1 MTVLTTDRLRLEPFH
16 ERHASGL
23 HAMNTDPEVMRYLFA
38 RPETLADTLESIRRV
53 QARWQR
59 WGTSWWSFIEP
70 ASGEVV
76 GAGCIQH
83 LRTDGDE
90 PDPACPLEI
99 GWRLRRDH
107 WHQGLA
113 SEAAVAM
120 AGFAFEALGAPLLYA
135 VCDPANH
142 ASAAVMKRLGMR
154 YRGIE
159 RWYAVDVVTYEISR
173 AAWNQRCQVPN
184 TTPVPPAGAGTAH
197 K

>member
-1 MTVLTTDRLRLEPFH
+1 MTMLTTDRLRLEPFH

-70 ASGEVV
+70 ASGAVV

-154 YRGIE
+154 NRGIE
-159 RWYAVDVVTYEISR
+159 RWYAVDVVTYVISR
-173 AAWNQRCQVPN
+173 ATWMRRY
-184 TTPVPPAGAGTAH
+184 PAPSIGDATARD
-197 K
+197 

>member
-16 ERHASGL
+16 ERHADGL
-23 HAMNTDPEVMRYLFA
+23 HAMNTDPDVMRYLFA
-38 RPETLADTLESIRRV
+38 RPQTPADTLESIQRV

-59 WGTSWWSFIEP
+59 WGTSWWSFVELT
-70 ASGEVV
+70 SGAVV

-83 LRTDGDE
+83 LRRDGEE

-99 GWRLRRDH
+99 GWRLRHDR
-107 WHQGLA
+107 WRQGLA

-120 AGFAFEALGAPLLYA
+120 AGFAFEVLSAPLLYA

-159 RWYAVDVVTYEISR
+159 RWYAVDVVTYAISR
-173 AAWNQRCQVPN
+173 ATWMRRCSAPSIGE
-184 TTPVPPAGAGTAH
+184 ATARD
-197 K
+197 